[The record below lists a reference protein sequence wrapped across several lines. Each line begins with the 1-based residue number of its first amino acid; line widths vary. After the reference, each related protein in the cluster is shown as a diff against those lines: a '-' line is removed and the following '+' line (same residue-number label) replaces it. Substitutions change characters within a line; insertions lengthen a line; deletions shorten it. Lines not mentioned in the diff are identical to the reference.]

1 LGSKGMF
8 QFIQRKGS
16 SRNLLALLKHDD
28 SVTKVWQVLPLVPI
42 SY

>member
-16 SRNLLALLKHDD
+16 SRNLLALLKHDG
-28 SVTKVWQVLPLVPI
+28 
-42 SY
+42 